1 MSFDLYLLYRRC
13 AKGLT
18 FVEMQSQAA
27 QARKNG
33 KKQLQSGKKGEEEKA
48 SKQKAARRKKRQQ
61 KEQVSPQA
69 KIHKRIQASIRAH
82 KKSRGLRKPQ
92 CREPKKEGQASRSLD
107 TAMPLCYNSC
117 IKHP

>member
-33 KKQLQSGKKGEEEKA
+33 KKQLQSGKKKGRKEKQA
-48 SKQKAARRKKRQQ
+48 SKKWSEGRKGKQ

-69 KIHKRIQASIRAH
+69 KIHKRIKSIQTL
-82 KKSRGLRKPQ
+82 KKSRGLRKPE
-92 CREPKKEGQASRSLD
+92 CRELKKKGRTS
-107 TAMPLCYNSC
+107 
-117 IKHP
+117 HPFA